1 MTITPPTQG
10 TGPDFDTRAVQ
21 VGQRPDPATGAVVP
35 PLTLA
40 STFVLDGVET
50 TRAGYEYSRT
60 SNPTRDGYQLAL
72 ADLEGGD
79 QAVAFPSGLSAQDTV
94 MRVLTRAGDAVLYGR
109 DGYGGTGRLL
119 AGVLGAEGRVARRV
133 DTTDV
138 DAIRTSLAETGATV
152 VWLETPSNPLLEVS
166 DIAAAADLA
175 HRAGAWLVVD
185 NTFAT
190 PVLTR
195 PIELGADVVIH
206 STTKFIGGH
215 SDLIGGAAIFAPGLA
230 TRRTSLSGSE
240 SLVEE
245 TLWWQNAIGA
255 VPGAFD
261 CWLAHRGL
269 RTLPLRVRR
278 GAQSAQAIAEALT
291 AVDEITHVWYPGLP
305 GHRGHDVAKRQMSGF
320 GAVVSIELASA
331 ELARRV
337 AESTSLFRLAASLGA
352 AESLIEYP
360 QTMTHAWQ
368 PPDAAPGAD
377 GEPLARVVR
386 LAIGLEDPADLLADL
401 RQAIDTAHCACTS

>member
-1 MTITPPTQG
+1 MAE
-10 TGPDFDTRAVQ
+10 FDTRAVQ
-21 VGQRPDPATGAVVP
+21 IGQRPDPATGAVVP

-40 STFVLDGVET
+40 STFVMDSVET

-60 SNPTRDGYQLAL
+60 SNPTRDAYQLAL

-79 QAVAFPSGLSAQDTV
+79 QAIAFPSGLSAQDTI
-94 MRVLTRAGDAVLYGR
+94 MRVLTRAGDTVLYGR

-119 AGVLGAEGRVARRV
+119 AGVLGTEGRIARQV
-133 DTTDV
+133 DTTDPY
-138 DAIRTSLAETGATV
+138 AIRTALQETPAAV

-166 DIAAAADLA
+166 DIAAAAKIA
-175 HRAGAWLVVD
+175 HQAGARLVVD

-190 PVLTR
+190 PVFTR
-195 PIELGADVVIH
+195 PIELGADIVIH

-215 SDLIGGAAIFAPGLA
+215 SDLIGGAAIFAPGL
-230 TRRTSLSGSE
+230 TPTHPSLSDSD

-255 VPGAFD
+255 VPGSFD

-278 GAQSAQAIAEALT
+278 GAESAQIIAETLT
-291 AVDEITHVWYPGLP
+291 TIPEITHVWYPGLP
-305 GHRGHDVAKRQMSGF
+305 GHRGHDIARRQMSGF
-320 GAVVSIELASA
+320 GAVISIELASA
-331 ELARRV
+331 DLARRV

-360 QTMTHAWQ
+360 QTMTHVWQ
-368 PPDAAPGAD
+368 PPDAVPGV
-377 GEPLARVVR
+377 GEEPLARVVR

-401 RQAIDTAHCACTS
+401 RQAIEIAHSECTL